1 MKKGQVTK
9 KVQARRN
16 MAELVAKKLATKLN
30 AGFFMKGINTENNFK
45 KQVEINRLT
54 K

>member
-16 MAELVAKKLATKLN
+16 FAELTAKALAKNLN
-30 AGFFMKGINTENNFK
+30 IERFFK
-45 KQVEINRLT
+45 K